1 MAITQR
7 KYINNVEHIWYE
19 SSNLVYSACYNGARQ
34 EKTLKVVF
42 KNGRTYVYK
51 DVDVNDYMAYTRTYS
66 SNGSAFNTYIVKKYK
81 GVRVS
86 DTDATKLE
94 ELRKM
99 FLDEDKKIEEAL
111 SPLSYVL
118 EINDNTGEFRLVLDG
133 KPIYEGVEGQVSIV
147 NLLSSIHI
155 QYTTKQMETPLV
167 TEEDF
172 IQNVDKLELLT
183 EATSAKE
190 NNSDSTIGESS
201 NDIIF

>member
-1 MAITQR
+1 MAITQK

-42 KNGRTYVYK
+42 KGGRTYVYK

-81 GVRVS
+81 GIRVS
-86 DTDATKLE
+86 DTDAEKLE

-99 FLDEDKKIEEAL
+99 FAEEDMKIEKAL
-111 SPLSYVL
+111 SPFSYVL
-118 EINDNTGEFRLVLDG
+118 EINDTTGEFRLVLDG
-133 KPIYEGVEGQVSIV
+133 KPIYEGIEGHVSIV
-147 NLLSSIHI
+147 NLLQSMHI
-155 QYTTKQMETPLV
+155 QYATKEMDKPLV

-172 IQNVDKLELLT
+172 IQNADKLELIS
-183 EATSAKE
+183 EMSIPE
-190 NNSDSTIGESS
+190 ISNSTIGEHE
-201 NDIIF
+201 NGGIQ

>member
-81 GVRVS
+81 GVRIS
-86 DTDATKLE
+86 DTDETKLE

-99 FLDEDKKIEEAL
+99 FAEEDRKIEEAL

-118 EINDNTGEFRLVLDG
+118 EINDDTGEFRLVLDG
-133 KPIYEGVEGQVSIV
+133 KPIYEGIEGQVSIV
-147 NLLSSIHI
+147 NLLSSMHI
-155 QYTTKQMETPLV
+155 QHATKQMETPLI

-172 IQNVDKLELLT
+172 IQNPEKLELLSEMTTT
-183 EATSAKE
+183 E
-190 NNSDSTIGESS
+190 NSDTTIGETTDG
-201 NDIIF
+201 NV

>member
-1 MAITQR
+1 MITQR

-42 KNGRTYVYK
+42 KNGRTYIYK

-81 GVRVS
+81 GIRVS
-86 DTDATKLE
+86 DTDETKLE

-99 FLDEDKKIEEAL
+99 FAEEDMKIEKAL
-111 SPLSYVL
+111 SPFSYVL
-118 EINDNTGEFRLVLDG
+118 EINDTTGEFRLVLDG
-133 KPIYEGVEGQVSIV
+133 KPIYEGIEGQVSIV
-147 NLLSSIHI
+147 NLLQSMHI
-155 QYTTKQMETPLV
+155 QYTTKEIETPLV

-172 IQNVDKLELLT
+172 IQNVDKLELISEMST
-183 EATSAKE
+183 PEI
-190 NNSDSTIGESS
+190 SDSIIGEHE
-201 NDIIF
+201 NGDIQ

>member
-1 MAITQR
+1 MAVTQK
-7 KYINNVEHIWYE
+7 KYINNVEHIWYD

-42 KNGRTYVYK
+42 KNGRTYIYK

-86 DTDATKLE
+86 DTDAEKLE

-99 FLDEDKKIEEAL
+99 FAEEDMKIEKAL
-111 SPLSYVL
+111 SPFSYVL
-118 EINDNTGEFRLVLDG
+118 EINDMTGEFRLVLDG
-133 KPIYEGVEGQVSIV
+133 KPIYEGIEGQVSIV
-147 NLLSSIHI
+147 NLLNSMHI
-155 QYTTKQMETPLV
+155 QYATKEMNKPLV

-172 IQNVDKLELLT
+172 IQNADKLELIS
-183 EATSAKE
+183 EIE
-190 NNSDSTIGESS
+190 NYQTNIGETQNETESIMR
-201 NDIIF
+201 D